1 MKYTKNTGF
10 APELDDDDTI
20 DIVFGDGSIYHDDTP
35 DGFEWD
41 LNIDISDRI
50 IMWRI
55 HDDSWAENNGS
66 IPVNKEDKVT
76 VILGDGTE
84 ITDKAN
90 LFAWDRNHHVLH
102 TSDIIEWK
110 LVEEKTK
117 DLPKW
122 LWHTGNDNPVGNKS
136 VMVRLKSGTVN
147 SEVHN
152 AKDYRWSQR
161 HIEGDIE
168 YYVVVDGLT
177 AKQRAELAVVG
188 KTLNEPIAVPPRT
201 LHNGVGVV
209 VHDMDYDGQVLQ
221 GRYSENKDR
230 FVMENGDEYSYDT
243 LYDKGAQF
251 IG

>member
-10 APELDDDDTI
+10 PPDLDEDDTI

-35 DGFEWD
+35 DGYEWALD
-41 LNIDISDRI
+41 VDMDDCI

-122 LWHTGNDNPVGNKS
+122 LWHTGNDNPVGSHKVLVRMKS
-136 VMVRLKSGTVN
+136 RNVNEEVRTATN
-147 SEVHN
+147 
-152 AKDYRWSQR
+152 YRWTQTTST
-161 HIEGDIE
+161 GDITH
-168 YYVVVDGLT
+168 YVIVDGLG
-177 AKQRAELAVVG
+177 AKALAELRKIG
-188 KTLNEPIAVPPRT
+188 LNLSVPTRT
-201 LHNGVGVV
+201 LHNGVGVI
-209 VHDMDYDGQVLQ
+209 VHDMDYEGQVLQ
-221 GRYSENKDR
+221 GRYSENKGR